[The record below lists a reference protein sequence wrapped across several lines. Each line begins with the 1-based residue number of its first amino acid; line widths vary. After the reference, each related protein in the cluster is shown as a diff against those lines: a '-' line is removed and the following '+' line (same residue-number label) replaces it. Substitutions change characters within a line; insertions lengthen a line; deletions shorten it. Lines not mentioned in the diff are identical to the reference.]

1 MGAQGIQA
9 QGDALR
15 DPEGSPQPS
24 SLREAER
31 GTSAQVGGR
40 EAARALEVQAMIKA
54 SARPRYDTP
63 LLGAEYESDTAR
75 FLAERLRPR
84 LAEARSVWTRDPM
97 MADVESSTADEV
109 CANARTVVVLYDR
122 LWGRTSP
129 TSDDRTILE
138 ARIARG
144 GGSSIFF
151 VSLDET
157 SMPSW
162 ARKAKATDLS
172 KKALDDLIDTLLESI
187 RESGGRV
194 RAEVTEDAS
203 ARTANDER
211 VVRERDTY
219 LASHRSGPACGREL
233 ERLADDVVQRVE
245 SLERDEAA
253 GEVEV
258 RRGAGR
264 CIIQLG
270 PVALTMS
277 WIRSRTD
284 AVIEGR
290 LMIMEWDGIVRRG
303 TDQVP
308 ERAPVRHTFRPATLL
323 REDVFVADA
332 ATEQNWRWRRDGRAL
347 GTYTSRELAARCLA
361 SLTARLEEVAV
372 EASR

>member
-1 MGAQGIQA
+1 
-9 QGDALR
+9 
-15 DPEGSPQPS
+15 
-24 SLREAER
+24 
-31 GTSAQVGGR
+31 
-40 EAARALEVQAMIKA
+40 MIKI
-54 SARPRYDTP
+54 SARPKYDTAI
-63 LLGAEYESDTAR
+63 LGAEYESDTAR
-75 FLAERLRPR
+75 FLAERLRAR
-84 LAEARSVWTRDPM
+84 LAESRAVWTRDQIEVNGEPTT
-97 MADVESSTADEV
+97 SDEA
-109 CANARTVVVLYDR
+109 CATARTVVVLHDR

-129 TSDDRTILE
+129 TSDDRTALE
-138 ARIARG
+138 TRIARG

-151 VSLDET
+151 VPVDEAP
-157 SMPSW
+157 MPSW
-162 ARKAKATDLS
+162 ARKAKVTDLG
-172 KKALDDLIDTLLESI
+172 KKPLEESIETLLATI
-187 RESGGRV
+187 REHGGRV
-194 RAEVTEDAS
+194 RTDLPEDIT

-211 VVRERDTY
+211 LVRDRDSY
-219 LASHRSGPACGREL
+219 LASHRSGPACAREL

-245 SLERDEAA
+245 AMERDEAA
-253 GEVEV
+253 AEIEV

-332 ATEQNWRWRRDGRAL
+332 ATEQGWRWRRDGRAL
-347 GTYTSRELAARCLA
+347 GTYTSRDLAARCFA
-361 SLTARLEEVAV
+361 SLTVRLEEVAV
-372 EASR
+372 EATR

>member
-1 MGAQGIQA
+1 
-9 QGDALR
+9 
-15 DPEGSPQPS
+15 
-24 SLREAER
+24 
-31 GTSAQVGGR
+31 
-40 EAARALEVQAMIKA
+40 MIKS
-54 SARPRYDTP
+54 SARPRYDTAI
-63 LLGAEYESDTAR
+63 LGAEYESDTAR
-75 FLAERLRPR
+75 FLAERLRAR

-157 SMPSW
+157 AMPSW

-172 KKALDDLIDTLLESI
+172 KKALDELIDTLLESI

-194 RAEVTEDAS
+194 RTEVTEDAS

-253 GEVEV
+253 GEIEV

-347 GTYTSRELAARCLA
+347 GTYTSGELAARCLA

>member
-1 MGAQGIQA
+1 
-9 QGDALR
+9 
-15 DPEGSPQPS
+15 
-24 SLREAER
+24 
-31 GTSAQVGGR
+31 
-40 EAARALEVQAMIKA
+40 MIKS
-54 SARPRYDTP
+54 SARPRYDTAI
-63 LLGAEYESDTAR
+63 LGAEYESDTAR
-75 FLAERLRPR
+75 FLAERLRAR

-97 MADVESSTADEV
+97 MGDVESSTADEV

-144 GGSSIFF
+144 GGASIFF

-157 SMPSW
+157 AMPSW

-172 KKALDDLIDTLLESI
+172 KKALDELIDTLLESI

>member
-1 MGAQGIQA
+1 
-9 QGDALR
+9 
-15 DPEGSPQPS
+15 
-24 SLREAER
+24 
-31 GTSAQVGGR
+31 
-40 EAARALEVQAMIKA
+40 MIKS
-54 SARPRYDTP
+54 SARPKYDTAI
-63 LLGAEYESDTAR
+63 LGAEYESDTAR
-75 FLAERLRPR
+75 FLADRLRAR
-84 LAEARSVWTRDPM
+84 LAESHSVWTRDTM
-97 MADVESSTADEV
+97 MADAESTTADDA

-122 LWGRTSP
+122 LWGRTP
-129 TSDDRTILE
+129 TTSDDRTAVE
-138 ARIARG
+138 ARMARG
-144 GGSSIFF
+144 GASAIFF

-157 SMPSW
+157 PMPSW
-162 ARKAKATDLS
+162 ARKAKVTDLG
-172 KKALDDLIDTLLESI
+172 KKALEESIETLLESI
-187 RESGGRV
+187 REHGGRV
-194 RAEVTEDAS
+194 RAEVPEDAS
-203 ARTANDER
+203 ARASNHER
-211 VVRERDTY
+211 LDRDRDAY
-219 LASHRSGPACGREL
+219 LASHRSGPACAREL

-245 SLERDEAA
+245 SMERDEAA
-253 GEVEV
+253 GEIEV

-332 ATEQNWRWRRDGRAL
+332 ATEQTWRWRRDGRAL
-347 GTYTSRELAARCLA
+347 GMYTSRDLAARCIA

>member
-1 MGAQGIQA
+1 
-9 QGDALR
+9 
-15 DPEGSPQPS
+15 
-24 SLREAER
+24 
-31 GTSAQVGGR
+31 
-40 EAARALEVQAMIKA
+40 MIKS
-54 SARPRYDTP
+54 SARPKYDTTI
-63 LLGAEYESDTAR
+63 LGAEYESDTAR
-75 FLAERLRPR
+75 FLAERLRAR
-84 LAEARSVWTRDPM
+84 LAESRSVWTRDPRVVD
-97 MADVESSTADEV
+97 AESETADGA
-109 CANARTVVVLYDR
+109 CASARTVVVLYDR

-129 TSDDRTILE
+129 TSDDRVAVE

-144 GGSSIFF
+144 DASSIFF
-151 VSLDET
+151 ISLDET
-157 SMPSW
+157 PLPPW
-162 ARKAKATDLS
+162 ARKAKVADLG
-172 KKALDDLIDTLLESI
+172 KKALEDSIETLLASI
-187 RESGGRV
+187 REHGGRV
-194 RAEVTEDAS
+194 RSDVPEDVT
-203 ARTANDER
+203 ARLANDER
-211 VVRERDTY
+211 LVRDRDSY

-233 ERLADDVVQRVE
+233 ERLADDVIQRVE
-245 SLERDEAA
+245 SMERDDAA
-253 GEVEV
+253 AEIEI

-332 ATEQNWRWRRDGRAL
+332 ATEQTWRWRRDGRAL
-347 GTYTSRELAARCLA
+347 GMYTSRDLAARCAA

-372 EASR
+372 EAS

>member
-1 MGAQGIQA
+1 
-9 QGDALR
+9 
-15 DPEGSPQPS
+15 
-24 SLREAER
+24 
-31 GTSAQVGGR
+31 
-40 EAARALEVQAMIKA
+40 MIKT
-54 SARPRYDTP
+54 SARPQYETAV
-63 LLGAEYESDTAR
+63 LGAEYESDTAR
-75 FLAERLRPR
+75 FLSDRLRSR
-84 LAEARSVWTRDPM
+84 LAESRSVWTRDPM
-97 MADVESSTADEV
+97 VPVAESVTADEA
-109 CANARTVVVLYDR
+109 CTNARTVIILYDR

-129 TSDDRTILE
+129 TSDDRAALE

-151 VSLDET
+151 ISLDET
-157 SMPSW
+157 PIPSW
-162 ARKAKATDLS
+162 ARKAKATDLG
-172 KKALDDLIDTLLESI
+172 KKPLDESI
-187 RESGGRV
+187 DIVLEAIRENGGRV
-194 RAEVTEDAS
+194 RADLPEDAT
-203 ARTANDER
+203 ARVANDER
-211 VVRERDTY
+211 IVRDRDGY
-219 LASHRSGPACGREL
+219 LASHRSGPACAREL
-233 ERLADDVVQRVE
+233 ERLADDVIQRVE
-245 SLERDEAA
+245 SIERDEAA
-253 GEVEV
+253 GEIEV

-308 ERAPVRHTFRPATLL
+308 ERMPVRHAFRPATLL

-347 GTYTSRELAARCLA
+347 GMYTSRDLAARCLA
-361 SLTARLEEVAV
+361 SLTARLGEVAV

>member
-1 MGAQGIQA
+1 
-9 QGDALR
+9 
-15 DPEGSPQPS
+15 
-24 SLREAER
+24 
-31 GTSAQVGGR
+31 
-40 EAARALEVQAMIKA
+40 MIKT
-54 SARPRYDTP
+54 SARPTYDTAI
-63 LLGAEYESDTAR
+63 LGAEYESDTAR
-75 FLAERLRPR
+75 FLAERLRAR
-84 LAEARSVWTRDPM
+84 LAESRCVWTRDPT
-97 MADVESSTADEV
+97 MADAECTTADEA
-109 CANARTVVVLYDR
+109 CASARTVVVLHDR

-129 TSDDRTILE
+129 TSDDRTAIE
-138 ARIARG
+138 ARVARG

-157 SMPSW
+157 PMPSW
-162 ARKAKATDLS
+162 ARKAKITDLG
-172 KKALDDLIDTLLESI
+172 KKALGDSIDTLLASI
-187 RESGGRV
+187 QEDGGRV
-194 RAEVTEDAS
+194 RADVPEDAT
-203 ARTANDER
+203 ARAANDER
-211 VVRERDTY
+211 QVRDRDTY
-219 LASHRSGPACGREL
+219 LGSHRSGPACAREL

-245 SLERDEAA
+245 SMERDEAA

-308 ERAPVRHTFRPATLL
+308 ERMPVRHTFRPATLL

-347 GTYTSRELAARCLA
+347 GMYTSRDLATRCLA

>member
-1 MGAQGIQA
+1 
-9 QGDALR
+9 
-15 DPEGSPQPS
+15 
-24 SLREAER
+24 
-31 GTSAQVGGR
+31 
-40 EAARALEVQAMIKA
+40 MIKA
-54 SARPRYDTP
+54 SARPKYDAAI
-63 LLGAEYESDTAR
+63 LGAEYESDTAR
-75 FLAERLRPR
+75 CLADRLRAR
-84 LAEARSVWTRDPM
+84 LNESRSVWMRDPS
-97 MADVESSTADEV
+97 MADAEGTTTTDV
-109 CANARTVVVLYDR
+109 CGSARTIVVLHDR

-129 TSDDRTILE
+129 TSEDRAALE
-138 ARIARG
+138 TRIARA

-151 VSLDET
+151 VPLDEAPIPT
-157 SMPSW
+157 W
-162 ARKAKATDLS
+162 ARKAKVADLGKRS
-172 KKALDDLIDTLLESI
+172 LDESIEMLLESI
-187 RESGGRV
+187 EEHGGRLRTDV
-194 RAEVTEDAS
+194 DAT
-203 ARTANDER
+203 ARVANDER
-211 VVRERDTY
+211 LVRDRDSY
-219 LASHRSGPACGREL
+219 LGSHRSGPACAREL

-253 GEVEV
+253 GEIEV

-308 ERAPVRHTFRPATLL
+308 ERAPVRHAYQPATLV

-332 ATEQNWRWRRDGRAL
+332 ATEQTWRWRRDGRPL
-347 GTYTSRELAARCLA
+347 GTYTSRDLATRCLA

-372 EASR
+372 ATGS

>member
-1 MGAQGIQA
+1 
-9 QGDALR
+9 
-15 DPEGSPQPS
+15 
-24 SLREAER
+24 
-31 GTSAQVGGR
+31 
-40 EAARALEVQAMIKA
+40 MIKS
-54 SARPRYDTP
+54 SARPKYDTAI
-63 LLGAEYESDTAR
+63 LGAEYETDTAR
-75 FLAERLRPR
+75 FLADRLRAR
-84 LAEARSVWTRDPM
+84 LAESHSVWMR
-97 MADVESSTADEV
+97 ESTTADAESTTPDDA
-109 CANARTVVVLYDR
+109 CASARTVVVLYDR

-129 TSDDRTILE
+129 TTDDRTAVE

-144 GGSSIFF
+144 GGSSTFF

-157 SMPSW
+157 AMPSW
-162 ARKAKATDLS
+162 ARKAKATDLG
-172 KKALDDLIDTLLESI
+172 KKTLEESIEILLESI
-187 RESGGRV
+187 RENGGRV
-194 RAEVTEDAS
+194 RAEVPEDAS
-203 ARTANDER
+203 ARVANHER
-211 VVRERDTY
+211 LDRDRDVY
-219 LASHRSGPACGREL
+219 LASHRSGPACAREL

-245 SLERDEAA
+245 AIEREEAA
-253 GEVEV
+253 AEIEV

-308 ERAPVRHTFRPATLL
+308 ERAPVRHAFRPATLL

-332 ATEQNWRWRRDGRAL
+332 ATEQGWRWRRDGRAL
-347 GTYTSRELAARCLA
+347 GTYTSRDLAARCLA
-361 SLTARLEEVAV
+361 SLTARLDEVAV

>member
-1 MGAQGIQA
+1 
-9 QGDALR
+9 
-15 DPEGSPQPS
+15 
-24 SLREAER
+24 
-31 GTSAQVGGR
+31 
-40 EAARALEVQAMIKA
+40 MIKS
-54 SARPRYDTP
+54 SARPRYDTAI
-63 LLGAEYESDTAR
+63 LGAEYESDTAR

-144 GGSSIFF
+144 GASSIFF

-157 SMPSW
+157 AMPSW

-172 KKALDDLIDTLLESI
+172 KKALDELIDTLLESI

-194 RAEVTEDAS
+194 RTEVTEDAS

-253 GEVEV
+253 GEIEV

-332 ATEQNWRWRRDGRAL
+332 ATEQNWRWRRDGRGL